1 MIFYPDK
8 NLSIDEAMIGCQGRL
23 SFRQYITNKSHKYG
37 IKLYE
42 LTTYDGFILNIL
54 VYTGRGTLQDNNTSH
69 AESVVK
75 TLFTDYLE
83 KGHTVYLD
91 NFYTSVPLAEAL
103 FKEKTGCVGTLREN
117 RREHLKDVVKK
128 KLKKEK

>member
-1 MIFYPDK
+1 M
-8 NLSIDEAMIGCQGRL
+8 
-23 SFRQYITNKSHKYG
+23 
-37 IKLYE
+37 
-42 LTTYDGFILNIL
+42 FI
-54 VYTGRGTLQDNNTSH
+54 YTGRGTLQDNNNTSH

-75 TLFTDYLE
+75 TLFTDYLG

-117 RREHLKDVVKK
+117 RRENLKDVVKK
-128 KLKKEK
+128 KNKKGEVVWKKKGPVLVTNWRDKRNVRMISTKHKHKMIEIQVKKGIKEK